1 MKKALS
7 FLILFSGFIS
17 FASSEYDGSR
27 TVPVHRI
34 PLLDEEGSPIIP
46 MMEDALPFSANMTCG
61 VCHDIDTIHQG
72 THFGGAGEGRPT
84 EPWIAVDEA
93 QGIQVPAD
101 RLSLSTWEFTKQ
113 FGRHHPGGGAL
124 RPSSEDMDDV
134 EARWDVSGSVEMNC
148 LACHNQSHKQDLSEW
163 ARQIARENFRW
174 AATAAAGIG
183 DVGGMASRMPDWW
196 DPYMGGSPDDSTYR
210 VPPTVAYDKTLFD
223 AKHRMW
229 FDIGKPQDQSCLQC
243 HSTYPVGVERVDV
256 HVDVHTA
263 AGLSCV
269 SCHKNGEDHIMKRGL
284 DDSMSCAAC
293 HIEEGAIAGEAGAPI
308 AYHKG
313 MPPIHFEKM
322 TCTACHSG
330 LSPASEPHRIRTSRA
345 NRLGI
350 YGRAQWFTESPH
362 IVEPVYVRNE
372 EGKIEPRRMMWP
384 AYWVDANWEPI
395 AEAAVAMAAKGVLD
409 AAEQLGSIL
418 GALAGVAPEGSVP
431 RLMAGG
437 ALYGRNVDGG
447 LDRLGEAEWVADL
460 VWDAEGVLTPI
471 MPVFDVGAAE
481 IEYEAEDAILAVME
495 AFEPR
500 SVVAVRDGKRFDKD
514 ADGYLAGTAT
524 DLPTGWYDGEGVPL
538 LSASLVRTAV
548 ELVGDVRQLNEEQ
561 LITMLSRLGEGSG
574 YIANGRL
581 FTLNEEGALIDQSD
595 PLAEPISWALGHDVR
610 ATPSSIGAK
619 SCRECHADDA
629 PFLFG
634 SVTATGP
641 LLTDRSAVKQM
652 VAFQGLDDD
661 YHRLFGLTFEIRA
674 FYKKVLSSL
683 LGILVLVGLA
693 LGLPLLKRLLERMR
707 LLDRPMKW
715 VGTIF
720 GVSLIVLTITGFV
733 FGWPVFPA
741 LHGWPLLIHVG
752 VGLLYAA
759 ALVGWVMLRGI
770 GANRWLWLLLI
781 SGVVLIGS
789 VWLAMFP
796 WLGTQGQMVA
806 IVVHRVAAV
815 ISVIAALRLFLQF
828 RFK

>member
-7 FLILFSGFIS
+7 FLIICSSLCAV
-17 FASSEYDGSR
+17 ASSEYDGSR

-46 MMEDALPFSANMTCG
+46 TMKDGLPFSATMTCG
-61 VCHDIDTIHQG
+61 VCHDIDTIHRG

-93 QGIQVPAD
+93 QGVQLPAD

-113 FGRHHPGGGAL
+113 FGRHHAGGGAL
-124 RPSSEDMDDV
+124 MPSDEDMEDV

-196 DPYMGGSPDDSTYR
+196 DSYMGGSPDDSTYR
-210 VPPTVAYDKTLFD
+210 VPPAVDYDLTQFD
-223 AKHRMW
+223 AKHRIW
-229 FDIGKPQDQSCLQC
+229 FDIDKPRDQNCLQC

-284 DDSMSCAAC
+284 DDTMSCAAC
-293 HIEEGAIAGEAGAPI
+293 HMEEGAIAGEAGAPI

-330 LSPASEPHRIRTSRA
+330 LSPAEEPHRIRTSRA

-362 IVEPVYVRNE
+362 IVEPVYVRND

-384 AYWVDANWEPI
+384 AYWVDADREPI
-395 AEAAVAMAAKGVLD
+395 AEAVVAVAASGVLD
-409 AAEQLGSIL
+409 AAEQLGGIL
-418 GALAGVAPEGSVP
+418 GRLSAVAPEGSVP

-447 LDRLGEAEWVADL
+447 LDRLREADWVADL
-460 VWDAEGVLTPI
+460 VWDADGGLTPVL
-471 MPVFDVGAAE
+471 PVFDVTADE
-481 IEYEAEDAILAVME
+481 IDYDAEDAILAVME

-500 SVVAVRDGKRFDKD
+500 VIVAVRDGKRFEKD
-514 ADGYLAGTAT
+514 ADGYLKATAS
-524 DLPTGWYDGEGVPL
+524 DLPAGWYGVDGEPL
-538 LSASLVRTAV
+538 LRPNLMRAV
-548 ELVGDVRQLNEEQ
+548 VDLVGDVRQLNEEQ
-561 LITMLSRLGEGSG
+561 LITMLNRLGAGSG

-581 FTLNEEGALIDQSD
+581 FTLTDQGELTDQRD
-595 PLAEPISWALGHDVR
+595 PLAEPVSWALGHDVR
-610 ATPSSIGAK
+610 SIPSSIGAK

-641 LLTDRSAVKQM
+641 LMTDRSAVKQM
-652 VAFQGLDDD
+652 VEFQELDDD
-661 YHRLFGLTFEIRA
+661 YHRLFGLTFEIRTV
-674 FYKKVLSSL
+674 YKKALSTL
-683 LGILVLVGLA
+683 LGILILVGLA

-707 LLDRPMKW
+707 QVESPMKW
-715 VGTIF
+715 VGVIF
-720 GVSLIVLTITGFV
+720 GVSMVVLTITGFV
-733 FGWPVFPA
+733 FGWPVFSA
-741 LHGWPLLIHVG
+741 LHGLPLLIHVG
-752 VGLLYAA
+752 VGLLYAGS
-759 ALVGWVMLRGI
+759 LVAWVMLRGV

-781 SGVVLIGS
+781 SGIVLIGS

-796 WLGTQGQMVA
+796 WLGTTGQLAA
-806 IVVHRVAAV
+806 IVVHRAAAIV
-815 ISVIAALRLFLQF
+815 SVIAAIRLFMQS
-828 RFK
+828 RSK